1 MTHDDGGTGR
11 TTAADDG
18 GDIYS
23 GGGGDAS
30 ATPDE
35 MIFDREAPG
44 VNWQT
49 MRRYKMLRAAQLGY
63 RRIVETAEDALQTL
77 TGVGYFNIRDAGCR
91 AMAARTVLEH
101 LIQLGAVDLISPGL
115 AAESLA
121 DERDRMSR
129 AVSSAKRRPG
139 RKK

>member
-11 TTAADDG
+11 TPADDG

-23 GGGGDAS
+23 GGGGAT

-35 MIFDREAPG
+35 LIFDREAPG

-63 RRIVETAEDALQTL
+63 RRTVETAEDALNTL
-77 TGVGYFNIRDAGCR
+77 TGVGYFNIRDAGHR
-91 AMAARTVLEH
+91 AMAARTVIEH

-129 AVSSAKRRPG
+129 AVCSAKGAKRS